1 MIECESAFGCKA
13 AVYAG
18 KMIGSHLSIAGS
30 MVNALKE
37 AEALGFDSVQ
47 VFTKNQQQ
55 WSAPALKREAIE
67 AWLGELG
74 RLGWRTQNGAA
85 ARIVSHAS
93 YLANLASPDEALR
106 IRSAGLIRDELARCE
121 LLEIPLL
128 VMHPGAW
135 TTSSLEEG
143 IARIAAAVAGL
154 LNEPPVAGSKVR
166 PVLCLENVAG
176 QGSTVGRRFEE
187 LAELR
192 RLIVKTGG
200 RGISGRV
207 GFCID
212 TCHMHAAGYD
222 LSTLAKAEA
231 AIVELDRVCGLE
243 NVRCLHVNDS
253 KAECGSR
260 VDRHAHIGAG
270 TIGLGP
276 FAAFMNHAG
285 LRGRPMIMETPKGD
299 DDAGRP
305 WDLVN
310 AERLRSLMA
319 GGQVATPK
327 AIGEGVP
334 RTKPSQKRGKPA
346 VANGTKQT
354 ASKDRGKRVGGRA
367 GKAEPRA

>member
-1 MIECESAFGCKA
+1 
-13 AVYAG
+13 
-18 KMIGSHLSIAGS
+18 MIGSHLSIAGS

-55 WSAPALKREAIE
+55 WSAPALKSAAIE
-67 AWLGELG
+67 AWLAELG
-74 RLGWRTQNGAA
+74 RLGWRSGNGATP
-85 ARIVSHAS
+85 RIVSHAS
-93 YLANLASPDEALR
+93 YLANLASPDETLR
-106 IRSAGLIRDELARCE
+106 IKSAGLIRDELARCE

-128 VMHPGAW
+128 VMHPGAF
-135 TTSSLEEG
+135 TTSALEEG
-143 IARIAAAVAGL
+143 MTRIAKAVAGL
-154 LNEPPVAGSKVR
+154 LNEPPAAGSKVR

-176 QGSTVGRRFEE
+176 QGSTVGRTFEE

-200 RGISGRV
+200 QGISGRV

-222 LSTLAKAEA
+222 LSTHAKAEA
-231 AIVELDRVCGLE
+231 AIAELDRVCGLE

-270 TIGLGP
+270 TIGLAS

-285 LRGRPMIMETPKGD
+285 LRGRPMIMETQKGD
-299 DDAGRP
+299 DDSGRP

-310 AERLRSLMA
+310 AERLRSVMVGA
-319 GGQVATPK
+319 KPATPK
-327 AIGEGVP
+327 AIGQGVP
-334 RTKPSQKRGKPA
+334 RTKPSQKRVRPP
-346 VANGTKQT
+346 VAKVTKK
-354 ASKDRGKRVGGRA
+354 SVCRPRGRAVGGQA
-367 GKAEPRA
+367 VKAKPRV